1 MPACSAAASKIREMA
16 MRTMMPLFQGRMKG
30 KGYPNKGAASR
41 QSPAARKTRY
51 TLPVTQGR
59 TQDGAGGAR
68 PLSFVETA
76 LVRNVVD
83 SADAGA
89 DGRAFRGPVLRRA
102 YARADGCAGERA
114 AGSERR
120 YQRCHDQGSQSA
132 FHKNSF
138 RIKAAVVCR

>member
-1 MPACSAAASKIREMA
+1 MPACSAAASKIREIA
-16 MRTMMPLFQGRMKG
+16 MRTMMPLFQGRTKG
-30 KGYPNKGAASR
+30 KDTPTRGAASR
-41 QSPAARKTRY
+41 QSPEKPVTRCPLHRGVRKTA
-51 TLPVTQGR
+51 
-59 TQDGAGGAR
+59 AGGAR